1 MEEARIE
8 AALTPEQFRAVWDA
22 KPSLRAVYRDYY
34 RRVEEWCRPGVIVE
48 IGAGSG
54 NLKETMPQVLATDIV
69 AVPWLHAVVDAHTL
83 PFGPGTVDSIVGID
97 VLHHVQ
103 YPVRFLAEAERVLKP
118 GGRVVL
124 VEPAITPVSRVVF
137 KLGHPEPVDMT
148 VDPLAEG
155 DPDRDKH
162 PMDSNQAL
170 PTLLAGRHR
179 AAVERRV
186 PNLRLL
192 RREHLSLAAYPL
204 SGGFRPW
211 NLVPPRLVDPL
222 LRLETRLLPA
232 LGRLMGF
239 RLLLVYERR

>member
-1 MEEARIE
+1 MEE
-8 AALTPEQFRAVWDA
+8 ALTPEQFREVWNT
-22 KPSLRAVYRDYY
+22 KPALRAVYEDYY
-34 RRVEEWCRPGVIVE
+34 RRMQRWCRPGVVVE

-54 NLKETMPQVLATDIV
+54 NLKGVMPQVVATDIV
-69 AVPWLHAVVDAHTL
+69 VAPWLDAVVDAHAL
-83 PFGPGTVDSIVGID
+83 PFAPASVGTVVGID

-103 YPVRFLAEAERVLKP
+103 YPVRFLAEAERVLRP

-124 VEPAITPVSRVVF
+124 MEPAITPVSRVVLG
-137 KLGHPEPVDMT
+137 LGHPEPIDLRA
-148 VDPLAEG
+148 DPLADG

-170 PTLLAGRHR
+170 PTLLAGRRHR
-179 AAVERRV
+179 PRLQQRL
-186 PNLRLL
+186 PGLRLV
-192 RREHLSLAAYPL
+192 RSEHLSLAAYPL

-211 NLVPPRLVDPL
+211 NLAPARLVGPL
-222 LRLETRLLPA
+222 LRLEDRLTPI

>member
-1 MEEARIE
+1 VEE
-8 AALTPEQFRAVWDA
+8 ALTPAQFRAVWDA

-34 RRVEEWCRPGVIVE
+34 RRVEQWCRPGVIVE
-48 IGAGSG
+48 LGAGSG
-54 NLKETMPQVLATDIV
+54 NLKQRMPGLVATDIV
-69 AVPWLHAVVDAHTL
+69 TVPWLDAVADAHAL
-83 PFGPGTVDSIVGID
+83 PFGAGTVDSIVGID

-124 VEPAITPVSRVVF
+124 MEPAITPVSRVVLG
-137 KLGHPEPVDMT
+137 LGHPEPIDMRA
-148 VDPLAEG
+148 DPLAEG
-155 DPDRDKH
+155 DPGPDKH

-179 AAVERRV
+179 ARVERRV
-186 PNLRLL
+186 PDLRLL
-192 RREHLSLAAYPL
+192 CREHLSLAVYPL

-211 NLVPPRLVDPL
+211 SLMPARLVDPL
-222 LRLETRLLPA
+222 LGLEARVVPV

-239 RLLLVYERR
+239 RLMLVYERR